1 MNSTRRGFTLVE
13 MMVAIAVGAISVV
26 VAANVAGVVIRQR
39 AKAKEV
45 TDLTG
50 RARLVTRQMREDLR
64 VAGYGSTGAIAV
76 DPAQWPSVNTPT
88 GGYPAIPAVLGLNG
102 AVGASDAVQLVV
114 PDPATVRLVLAQMT
128 AGAAVSFDGP
138 NLVGGAPALLC
149 PTGVAYV
156 SDHTSPTG
164 AGRAQVFQINPLTG
178 IAQDNMQFDIAA
190 GSEVM
195 CARVSTYWIDAPA
208 PPATPMLRRSDWR
221 PLAGPV
227 AMGPLRRL
235 APAANGSDIV
245 APGILNMQVAYRVS
259 AEAFI
264 DTGTPIGAGVTGW
277 AFALPADFGVNL
289 DIPGPGLNNPVTP
302 RWFEVRQVRINLLA
316 RTMRKMDIDTGN
328 RNLNLREDQAG
339 NTIPLLRDLRA
350 DWVTASEALI
360 NLRYFDLGAPPGV
373 DAEPY

>member
-1 MNSTRRGFTLVE
+1 MSASRRGFTLVE
-13 MMVAIAVGAISVV
+13 MMVAVAVGAISVV
-26 VAANVAGVVIRQR
+26 VAANVAGVVIRQK

-45 TDLTG
+45 TDLTN
-50 RARLVTRQMREDLR
+50 RARLVARQIREDLR

-76 DPAQWPSVNTPT
+76 DPLQWPSVNTPT
-88 GGYPAIPAVLGLNG
+88 AGYPAMPAVLGLNG
-102 AVGASDAVQLVV
+102 PAGDSDAVQLVV
-114 PDPATVRLVLAQMT
+114 PDLGSVRQVALQLAGPAALFAGANLIGLGVLA
-128 AGAAVSFDGP
+128 
-138 NLVGGAPALLC
+138 C

-156 SDHTSPTG
+156 VDHTSPTG
-164 AGRAQVFQINPLTG
+164 AGRTQVFQINPATG
-178 IAQDNMQFDIAA
+178 AALDNLQFDIAA

-195 CARVSTYWIDAPA
+195 CARVSTYWVEIPPA
-208 PPATPMLRRSDWR
+208 PATPTLRRSDWR
-221 PLAGPV
+221 PLDGPV

-235 APAANGSDIV
+235 APAANAADIV
-245 APGILNMQVAYRVS
+245 APGILNMQVAYRMS

-264 DTGTPIGAGVTGW
+264 DAGVPIGAGVTGW
-277 AFALPADFGVNL
+277 AYEAAGDFGGNL
-289 DIPGPGLNNPVTP
+289 NLPGPGLNSPVTP

-316 RTMRKMDIDTGN
+316 RTMRKMQVANGN
-328 RNLNLREDQAG
+328 RNVNLREDQVA